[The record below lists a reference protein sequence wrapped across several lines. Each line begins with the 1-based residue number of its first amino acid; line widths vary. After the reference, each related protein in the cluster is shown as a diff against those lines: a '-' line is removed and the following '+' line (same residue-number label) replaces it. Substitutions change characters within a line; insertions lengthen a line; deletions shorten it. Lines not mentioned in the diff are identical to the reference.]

1 MKVRT
6 EMGHFWITFEN
17 GYTLSVFNGYGS
29 HTENHF
35 NLKKWQ
41 DITENRLIY
50 EGWDSEFVEIAVL
63 SPDEDVIVTK
73 EVLGYE
79 YDVQTVDVN
88 TLVDIINTVNEYEI
102 DNS

>member
-35 NLKKWQ
+35 KLKKWQ

-50 EGWDSEFVEIAVL
+50 EGWDSQFVEIAVL